1 MKISVIRYSLVA
13 VLSFIMLTGF
23 TCSKHV
29 PEKAPEE
36 VTTEENKDSSSVP
49 QDQMSDQITSGD
61 TTPAQKN

>member
-13 VLSFIMLTGF
+13 VLSLLMLSGF

-36 VTTEENKDSSSVP
+36 VTTENADSTSVP
-49 QDQMSDQITSGD
+49 QDQMSDQTTSGD
-61 TTPAQKN
+61 STPAQTN